1 MRGWEGERVRDC
13 REEWYDKE
21 AKVAVTIVDV
31 TSAAQELARG
41 HLAGPTSTHF
51 LTEALASVA
60 LLGAEMSEKDET
72 VILQMKCKGPLG
84 GYNVECTSEGT
95 LRGYT
100 EKKVLEDFDGLGK
113 PDAKKVIGEAQIQ
126 VTRSVPGRIL
136 SQGISTSVD
145 GYLAGSLQ
153 RKACI
158 RTEVSVSD
166 EVEVLEARGIMVEIL
181 PDSKIGSLGSEG
193 PRGSEGTV
201 KDPLLPLLD
210 TKDPIRLSVASRN
223 ILKQLGLENA
233 ELRKTTPLKFACR
246 CSPDRAVAMLA
257 ALGEEERKTLPPTI
271 DITCHMCGKTF
282 TVKV

>member
-1 MRGWEGERVRDC
+1 MKDC
-13 REEWYDKE
+13 REEWYDKD

-51 LTEALASVA
+51 LTEALATVA
-60 LLGAEMSEKDET
+60 LLGTEVSEADET
-72 VILQMKCKGPLG
+72 VILQMKCTGPLG
-84 GYNVECTSEGT
+84 GLNVECTSAGT

-100 EKKVLEDFDGLGK
+100 EKKVLDDFDGLGK
-113 PDAKKVIGEAQIQ
+113 PDARKVIGEAQYQ

-136 SQGISTSVD
+136 SQGISTSID

-158 RTEVSVSD
+158 RTEVAVSD
-166 EVEVLEARGIMVEIL
+166 EVEVLEARGILVEDM
-181 PDSKIGSLGSEG
+181 PDATGELKCCHV
-193 PRGSEGTV
+193 T
-201 KDPLLPLLD
+201 DP
-210 TKDPIRLSVASRN
+210 KSLSVASRN

-246 CSPDRAVAMLA
+246 CSPDRAIAMLA
-257 ALGEEERKTLPPTI
+257 ALSDEERKALPPTI

>member
-1 MRGWEGERVRDC
+1 MKDC
-13 REEWYDKE
+13 REEWYDRD

-84 GYNVECTSEGT
+84 GCNVECTSEGT
-95 LRGYT
+95 LRGYA

-113 PDAKKVIGEAQIQ
+113 PDARKVIGEAQYQ

-158 RTEVSVSD
+158 RTEVAVND
-166 EVEVLEARGIMVEIL
+166 EVEVLEARGVMVEVL

-193 PRGSEGTV
+193 PGGSEGTV
-201 KDPLLPLLD
+201 RDPLLPLLD

-223 ILKQLGLENA
+223 VLKQLGLENA

-246 CSPDRAVAMLA
+246 CSPDRAIAMLA
-257 ALGEEERKTLPPTI
+257 ALSDEERKALPPTI

-282 TVKV
+282 TVKTKE

>member
-1 MRGWEGERVRDC
+1 MKDC
-13 REEWYDKE
+13 REEWYDKD
-21 AKVAVTIVDV
+21 AKVAVAIVDV

-41 HLAGPTSTHF
+41 HLAGPTAAHY

-60 LLGAEMSEKDET
+60 LLGGEMSETDET
-72 VILQMKCKGPLG
+72 VILQAKCSGPLG
-84 GYNVECTSEGT
+84 GYNVECTAAGT

-100 EKKVLEDFDGLGK
+100 EKKVLDGFDGLGK
-113 PDAKKVIGEAQIQ
+113 PKDRMVLGDQQIQ

-158 RTEVSVSD
+158 RTEVAVSD
-166 EVEVLEARGIMVEIL
+166 EVEVLEARGVMVEVL

-193 PRGSEGTV
+193 SGGPEGTV

-233 ELRKTTPLKFACR
+233 ELRKATPLKFACR

-257 ALGEEERKTLPPTI
+257 ALGEEERKALPPTI
-271 DITCHMCGKTF
+271 DITCHMCGRTY

>member
-1 MRGWEGERVRDC
+1 MKDC
-13 REEWYDKE
+13 REEWYDKD

-41 HLAGPTSTHF
+41 HLAGPTSTRF

-84 GYNVECTSEGT
+84 GFNVECTSEGT
-95 LRGYT
+95 LRGYA
-100 EKKVLEDFDGLGK
+100 EKKILDDFDGMGK
-113 PDAKKVIGEAQIQ
+113 PDSRKVIGEAQYQ

-136 SQGISTSVD
+136 SQGISTSID
-145 GYLAGSLQ
+145 GYLADSLQ

-158 RTEVSVSD
+158 RTEVAVSD
-166 EVEVLEARGIMVEIL
+166 EVEVLEARGVMVEIL
-181 PDSKIGSLGSEG
+181 PDSKIGSLGSV
-193 PRGSEGTV
+193 GSEGLVGIERAVASEGVGRLTLY
-201 KDPLLPLLD
+201 DP
-210 TKDPIRLSVASRN
+210 KDPIRLSVASRN

-233 ELRKTTPLKFACR
+233 ELRKTTPLRFACR
-246 CSPDRAVAMLA
+246 CSPDRAIAMLA
-257 ALGEEERKTLPPTI
+257 ALSEEERKALPPTI
-271 DITCHMCGKTF
+271 DITCHMCGRTY